1 VCWQWQ
7 PTSSGMDLGWQ
18 SARWHQGNRHWPYFL
33 SSSNRCWSWS
43 NINDDPIYVGVILY
57 IYIWIKLGKAVLL
70 QDFTAILLWKPV
82 GFVAFDLLTQVWC
95 VQQSS
100 RTLRSHFPSS
110 GEGARMGHELHEEM
124 HCFTKSTGFQD
135 ETLSLYVILW
145 YGSSCTAWVG
155 CLTRAC
161 GREHLIAWSN
171 TSWEW

>member
-1 VCWQWQ
+1 MASRQQALALFLIIKQQVLIMIQYQWR
-7 PTSSGMDLGWQ
+7 P
-18 SARWHQGNRHWPYFL
+18 
-33 SSSNRCWSWS
+33 
-43 NINDDPIYVGVILY
+43 NICGCNF
-57 IYIWIKLGKAVLL
+57 IYIWIKLGKTVLL

-155 CLTRAC
+155 CLTSAS
-161 GREHLIAWSN
+161 GREPLIAWSN